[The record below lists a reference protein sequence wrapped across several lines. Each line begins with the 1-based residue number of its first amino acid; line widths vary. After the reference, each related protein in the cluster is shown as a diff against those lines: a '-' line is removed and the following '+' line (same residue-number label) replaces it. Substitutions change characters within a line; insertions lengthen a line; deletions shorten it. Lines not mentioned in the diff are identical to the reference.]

1 MSSKTAFWKFLEE
14 SYPSIVNDPM
24 TRGTFASFFSM
35 VWDSAYA
42 QGATD
47 MYDREEETL
56 GAGDKMVSILLR
68 K

>member
-1 MSSKTAFWKFLEE
+1 VSKQEFWNFLEE
-14 SYPSIVNDPM
+14 AYPSIASDPTM
-24 TRGTFASFFSM
+24 RQTFHGFFNM
-35 VWDSAYA
+35 VWDTAYA

-56 GAGDKMVSILLR
+56 GAHDKIISVIL